1 MLLGIICLIIFIAG
15 FILLFYGNDDNDLLC
30 FTLGLILTSIGL
42 IGIIAFIGINLD
54 TIKEW
59 FKL

>member
-1 MLLGIICLIIFIAG
+1 MLMGIICLIIFIVG
-15 FILLFYGNDDNDLLC
+15 FLLLFYGNDDNNLL
-30 FTLGLILTSIGL
+30 FITLGLILTSIGL